1 MNRIALIAGCVA
13 AVLAAG
19 CAETPSLGGGPRYGE
34 SQAAADPVNDRYGSI
49 VGVEIIQV
57 DEQYKLGVGTAVG
70 AVAGALLGRQIG
82 SGGGRT
88 AATVAGAAAGA
99 AAGTVAESKL
109 RRRDAQRVT
118 VQMHTGGQ
126 VTIVQPVDGRLQQGM
141 NVVVQGSGE
150 TARVLPR

>member
-1 MNRIALIAGCVA
+1 MNRIALIAGCAA

-19 CAETPSLGGGPRYGE
+19 CAETPSFGGPGYGE
-34 SQAAADPVNDRYGSI
+34 SPTAADPVNDRYGSI
-49 VGVEIIQV
+49 VGIEIIQV

-70 AVAGALLGRQIG
+70 AVAGALLGRQVG

-118 VQMHTGGQ
+118 VRMHTGGQ